1 MPRISIPFLNILI
14 SKSICMLDPVNAKQP
29 IINRVH
35 PRDLQNSHTL
45 ILGSA
50 VKLCPSSFVG
60 RCAWAATWWLLNGG
74 QGQAENIIIIM
85 NCHSSSFS
93 TDFALEDR
101 PLLVLKQIF
110 LITYCLIEGP
120 SIKGKRVR
128 LLLKMQRNIE
138 TCYVPHKS
146 LVETLF
152 GNSCFMRHFRKNS
165 LNYLHYSNILTS
177 SSFSFFLKLL
187 LLLSWT
193 ATRFPFFFLKLPW
206 NIDLISCWR
215 KDFVHMS
222 NLTRTQGFYTS
233 IKR

>member
-1 MPRISIPFLNILI
+1 MFN
-14 SKSICMLDPVNAKQP
+14 PVNANHP
-29 IINRVH
+29 IIRRVH
-35 PRDLQNSHTL
+35 PRDLQNSRTL

-50 VKLCPSSFVG
+50 VKVCPSSFVG
-60 RCAWAATWWLLNGG
+60 RCAWVATWWLLNGG
-74 QGQAENIIIIM
+74 QGQAANIIIIM

-110 LITYCLIEGP
+110 LIIYCLIEGL

-152 GNSCFMRHFRKNS
+152 GNSWFMRHFRKIS
-165 LNYLHYSNILTS
+165 WNYLHYSNILTS
-177 SSFSFFLKLL
+177 SSFFFFLSCYCYYYELQQNF
-187 LLLSWT
+187 S
-193 ATRFPFFFLKLPW
+193 FFFLKFLGILTSYRIEW
-206 NIDLISCWR
+206 KNFI
-215 KDFVHMS
+215 HMS